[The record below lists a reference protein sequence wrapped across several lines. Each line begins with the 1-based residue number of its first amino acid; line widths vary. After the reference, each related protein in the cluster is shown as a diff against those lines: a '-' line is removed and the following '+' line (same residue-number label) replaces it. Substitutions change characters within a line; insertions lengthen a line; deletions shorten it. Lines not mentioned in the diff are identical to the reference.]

1 MDHVYQDIV
10 QLVEDPK
17 AKSEDFAHVPLP
29 ETMPAITLHRDE
41 EDMFNGLAFCDR
53 DPRRSL
59 HFEEVPLPQPE
70 TGEVLVAVMASA
82 VNFNNIFSSVFAPT
96 SGFNYIGNFAKMRPE
111 NQKHNQ
117 DFHIIGSDASGVV
130 IRTHPSVKHW
140 KPGDRVTLFGGV
152 ADVTETVMFND
163 DVHDPQSRA
172 WGFET
177 NYGAFAYFT
186 VVREQQLLP
195 KAEHLSWEESASMTL
210 VNSTV
215 YRMLVSSNG
224 ARMKQGDNIL
234 IWGGAGGLGSA
245 AIQIVLNGGGI
256 PIAVVSSEA
265 KAEVVRKLGCE
276 RAVVMK
282 HEPGQEPFLDEEGRT
297 KERQI
302 LRLKA
307 QIRNLTNGEDCDI
320 VFEHTGRSTFAASVA
335 VAKTG
340 GKVVTCGSTSGY
352 NHVFDN
358 RYLWQTV
365 KSIVGSHG
373 ANYFEARQTARL
385 ICKGMLT
392 PVLSEVY
399 PLSQA
404 AEAAHRMHSGKQVG
418 KIGILNLAPKE
429 DMGIRDWELRERIGE
444 KRINVLRLN
453 PDGAQ
458 HVAS

>member
-17 AKSEDFAHVPLP
+17 ANSEDFAHVPLP
-29 ETMPAITLHRDE
+29 ETMPALTLHKDE
-41 EDMFNGLAFCDR
+41 QDMFNGLAFHAK

-59 HFEEVPLPQPE
+59 HFEEVPLPQPD
-70 TGEVLVAVMASA
+70 TGEVLVAIMASA
-82 VNFNNIFSSVFAPT
+82 VNFNNVWSSVFEPA
-96 SGFNYIGNFAKMRPE
+96 SGFNYISHFAKIRPE
-111 NQKHNQ
+111 NRKHDQ
-117 DFHIIGSDASGVV
+117 DFHIIGGDAAGVV
-130 IRTHPSVKHW
+130 LRTHSSVHNW
-140 KPGDRVTLFGGV
+140 KPGDRVTLYGGV
-152 ADVTETVMFND
+152 NEVSEAAVFND
-163 DVHDPQSRA
+163 GVHDPQGRA

-177 NYGAFAYFT
+177 NYGAFAGFA

-195 KAEHLSWEESASMTL
+195 KAEHLSWEESASMNL
-210 VNSTV
+210 VNSTA
-215 YRMLVSSNG
+215 YRMLVSRNG
-224 ARMKQGDNIL
+224 ACMKQGDNIL
-234 IWGGAGGLGSA
+234 IWGAAGGLGSA
-245 AIQIVLNGGGI
+245 AIQMVLNGGGI
-256 PIAVVSSEA
+256 PIGVVSSEA
-265 KAEVVRKLGCE
+265 KADVVRRLGCE
-276 RAVVMK
+276 RVIVVQ
-282 HEPGQEPFLDEEGRT
+282 HQAGQEPFLDEQGRT

-307 QIRNLTNGEDCDI
+307 QIRGLTGGEDCDI

-335 VAKTG
+335 IAKTG

-373 ANYFEARQTARL
+373 ANYYEAWQAARL
-385 ICKGMLT
+385 VCKGMLS

-404 AEAAHRMHSGKQVG
+404 ADAVYRMHSGKQVG
-418 KIGILNLAPKE
+418 KIGVLNLAPKE
-429 DMGIRDWELRERIGE
+429 GMGIRDRELRERVGE